1 MDVTDYPVSIDR
13 ISELYNGEIFNEA
26 LVVAA
31 RSRINWMCSQCEG
44 ETVLDVGCSQ
54 GIASILLAREGF
66 TVTGLDPHPQA
77 IKYAIMATKRE
88 AQIVQERLSWI
99 NSDLYSLD
107 IGSKFDSII
116 LGEVIEHQ
124 SLPRKF
130 LSRTL
135 QHLNE
140 DGVIVITTPFGFL
153 PHDDHKCT
161 LFPSHLIN
169 ILKNIGNVIISTLDT
184 QDGYIRMTLQKCS
197 TLKHIDY
204 PLIKLI
210 EITEQG
216 AFDTQ
221 NKYYNNW
228 QGCSLQLAKQKKVIE
243 SIKSNLTREEKNSS
257 ILKKELDKSKQVNT
271 SLNEELD
278 KSKQVNTSL
287 NEELDKSKQ
296 VNTSLNEELD
306 KSKQV
311 NTSLNEELDKSK
323 QVNTSLNEELD
334 KSKQVNTS
342 LNESISQRNAEYL
355 SLNSM
360 LKLIRQ
366 SSVSVDG
373 VVSSNILKKYSTLSY
388 KILQNNNRNIM
399 ENVLPKAIVRSLW
412 KNKQKLS
419 IEKIAEIYQQGGI
432 AALIGVLNNL
442 NISAENK
449 AQIITS
455 YAKQFNNLELQHIIR
470 LARLAYFLDPKEFR
484 AKWLVIQ
491 LIKAGKVHEPMTISQ
506 IYNNF
511 DNLEFSDSEKRIFH
525 PLFSLYQ
532 LMLSIPYHIS
542 LNINEELDPNKTN
555 ILYIC
560 ANQLPYNVAKKDIIV
575 FTKHL
580 NDLITRYSSMIPVI
594 IQNYPF
600 DNFGKKNI
608 TSLDVSSAIRTVYN
622 LEAQNYT
629 NLNEYSQYLRNYFNN
644 LINSNK
650 INEVRV
656 CSSYIHAVPAL
667 LAAKDNGIKFIY
679 EIFLPNTI
687 TIFENNNKTEHCKL
701 LQDFELVM
709 ALNADKVVV
718 NSKKIKE
725 YLIKNRVSAH
735 KIVLLSKGEVPIDNN
750 EQLQTNTINF
760 IDLYQKHGIDG
771 VLKFI
776 KKSCNNDAYIAKQI
790 LIVGKILR
798 ENGFNEAEYPLYL
811 NLLKFQPTLANLK
824 GLFWASQRAGEYET
838 SNKVIS
844 EIESLMLANQDI
856 YDRGLLDKL
865 KASPAYLLSIL
876 KHIKLKDTEKKIIF
890 KTSRVCY
897 VLHNS
902 LPYSSGGYAT
912 RSHGVISGLKEAG
925 YDVVV
930 ATRPGFPLDIKPE
943 LTAEQI
949 PLIDIVD
956 GTEYHR
962 NLAIQRKNLTALSYM
977 QQAADE
983 LEKQFVVLQP
993 EIVMAASNHIT
1004 GIPALI
1010 AARRLGIPFIYEVRG
1025 LWEITRLSRDAEFE
1039 SKPAFKIQM
1048 LLEAACCKQADY
1060 VFTLTTP
1067 MKEELINRGVDSD
1080 KIEIIPNSCDPCR
1093 FIPTKKDIGL
1103 ASKIGIPLNIPV
1115 IGYIGTFVDY
1125 EGLEDL
1131 AKACGLLK
1139 AQGQEFRLLLVGNEN
1154 ASGQD
1159 RGPITL
1165 EIERIAKECN
1175 FIDWLIMPGRVPHED
1190 VESYYSLVDIAVFP
1204 RKPLPVCEMVSP
1216 MKPLEA
1222 LAVEKAV
1229 LISSVRALAEMIQDG
1244 KTGLVFEKGNVFDL
1258 AEKLKLLMNDSSLR
1272 ELLGKAGR
1280 EWVKSHRTWTQVG
1293 ERAKNILCNVVKSK

>member
-1 MDVTDYPVSIDR
+1 MIKLNTRKWWQYFGKIVARYKFIFPSIVKRKIAYHLFDFGEITLPFQMIKGLNNGNSEYFESKYRQIKSAYDYLNDFSC
-13 ISELYNGEIFNEA
+13 LYN
-26 LVVAA
+26 
-31 RSRINWMCSQCEG
+31 
-44 ETVLDVGCSQ
+44 
-54 GIASILLAREGF
+54 
-66 TVTGLDPHPQA
+66 
-77 IKYAIMATKRE
+77 
-88 AQIVQERLSWI
+88 IVP
-99 NSDLYSLD
+99 Y
-107 IGSKFDSII
+107 
-116 LGEVIEHQ
+116 
-124 SLPRKF
+124 
-130 LSRTL
+130 
-135 QHLNE
+135 
-140 DGVIVITTPFGFL
+140 
-153 PHDDHKCT
+153 
-161 LFPSHLIN
+161 
-169 ILKNIGNVIISTLDT
+169 
-184 QDGYIRMTLQKCS
+184 
-197 TLKHIDY
+197 
-204 PLIKLI
+204 IKLNASTNKVLYVCASSMPYHLSGYTVRTH
-210 EITEQG
+210 EIVT
-216 AFDTQ
+216 
-221 NKYYNNW
+221 N
-228 QGCSLQLAKQKKVIE
+228 
-243 SIKSNLTREEKNSS
+243 
-257 ILKKELDKSKQVNT
+257 
-271 SLNEELD
+271 
-278 KSKQVNTSL
+278 
-287 NEELDKSKQ
+287 
-296 VNTSLNEELD
+296 
-306 KSKQV
+306 
-311 NTSLNEELDKSK
+311 
-323 QVNTSLNEELD
+323 
-334 KSKQVNTS
+334 
-342 LNESISQRNAEYL
+342 
-355 SLNSM
+355 
-360 LKLIRQ
+360 LKLLGIDIIPLTKVGYPWSRR
-366 SSVSVDG
+366 DR
-373 VVSSNILKKYSTLSY
+373 LKKYCGNATINDHMVYNHIFSLIDSYDNLSDLFSASQEIIDF
-388 KILQNNNRNIM
+388 ILSHPVKLVHAASNYMN
-399 ENVLPKAIVRSLW
+399 AIP
-412 KNKQKLS
+412 
-419 IEKIAEIYQQGGI
+419 AFI
-432 AALIGVLNNL
+432 AA
-442 NISAENK
+442 K
-449 AQIITS
+449 
-455 YAKQFNNLELQHIIR
+455 
-470 LARLAYFLDPKEFR
+470 
-484 AKWLVIQ
+484 
-491 LIKAGKVHEPMTISQ
+491 
-506 IYNNF
+506 
-511 DNLEFSDSEKRIFH
+511 
-525 PLFSLYQ
+525 SLG
-532 LMLSIPYHIS
+532 IP
-542 LNINEELDPNKTN
+542 
-555 ILYIC
+555 
-560 ANQLPYNVAKKDIIV
+560 
-575 FTKHL
+575 
-580 NDLITRYSSMIPVI
+580 
-594 IQNYPF
+594 
-600 DNFGKKNI
+600 
-608 TSLDVSSAIRTVYN
+608 
-622 LEAQNYT
+622 
-629 NLNEYSQYLRNYFNN
+629 
-644 LINSNK
+644 
-650 INEVRV
+650 
-656 CSSYIHAVPAL
+656 
-667 LAAKDNGIKFIY
+667 FIY
-679 EIFLPNTI
+679 EIRGLWDLTRISRDPWFENTERFNLAMNFEKVLALHADRVVVISEQLANEVISWGTDPNKVHILPN
-687 TIFENNNKTEHCKL
+687 C
-701 LQDFELVM
+701 
-709 ALNADKVVV
+709 V
-718 NSKKIKE
+718 NHKKIMNIFKKVDTEKVYFKIGYSGSLVNYEGIDDLFHAIKILLHDKPNIKVIIVGDGVERKKLQILANSLGISTNINFVGRVNQTESLNQLINVDLVVLPRKMEKVCNIIPPLKLVEAMSLGIPLLVPDLDVFKE
-725 YLIKNRVSAH
+725 EIINGVNGYFYTAGNIMSLANKISEIIENYNQAQVIATNARNYVFKHRMWSNELK
-735 KIVLLSKGEVPIDNN
+735 KIVELYNACTTRSIDNKD
-750 EQLQTNTINF
+750 IS
-760 IDLYQKHGIDG
+760 K
-771 VLKFI
+771 
-776 KKSCNNDAYIAKQI
+776 
-790 LIVGKILR
+790 
-798 ENGFNEAEYPLYL
+798 L
-811 NLLKFQPTLANLK
+811 NLMSRIGGGEPQIVYKNEINISEVFRQGGITKLQQCIGTHTNSGEWFQIGKVLFDSGYKGVEYELAVNIVKQNSTLANLK

-1293 ERAKNILCNVVKSK
+1293 NLFYRIVNDFKRKSGE